1 MSDNTVT
8 IEIDGVPVE
17 ARAGQMLIEVT
28 DREDAYVPRF
38 CYHRKLSVAAN
49 CRMCLVEVERAPKP
63 LPACATPV
71 MDGMKVFTRSS
82 AAISAQK
89 ATMEFLLINH
99 PLDCPICDQ
108 GGECE
113 LQDLAMGYGRGVSRY
128 TEKKRVVKD
137 KNLGPLVSTDMTRCI
152 HCTRCVR
159 FGDEIAGIQELGAT
173 GRSEDMEIGTWIERS
188 VDHELSGN
196 IIDLCPVGA
205 LNNKPYRY
213 SARAWEMVARPL
225 VSPHDCAGSNLY
237 GHVLRGRL
245 KRVVPRDNDAINE
258 TWISDRDR
266 FSYEGVYTEDRLTLP
281 RVYGTRGWSD
291 IGWPLALEEAAET
304 LRDAAKQGGG
314 GLGFLVSPNATVEEM
329 YLLNRIARHLGS
341 NHIDYRLRTRDFR
354 DQEADPLWP
363 ALGTPIA
370 GIDDLDGVL
379 VVGSNLRREVP
390 IIAHRIR
397 NAALGGAAVGF
408 VNPSEYEY
416 HFRYDVCVEAP
427 LPNLAGSLAGVL
439 AAAHEL
445 LGRAPDGE
453 WASLLGSARPG
464 EPERAAAQV
473 LLDKHAKPVA
483 ARPDRHAAS
492 PLRRH
497 PRHRGRAVPGHR
509 RRPGLPSRGRQRRGR
524 RAGGCLAPP
533 RSRRAAGGD
542 PRAQRRGDAR
552 RAAPRLCAVRT
563 RAGARSFR
571 RLAGT
576 GCARRPPTRS
586 SVSRPMR
593 AMPWSGSPTSCCPS
607 PPSPRRREPT
617 SMWKAP
623 GRASRRRPMRS
634 ARLAK
639 AGASCGCSATT
650 WNCRVA
656 STVRLRTFEAELAG
670 SIGRLQRRHG
680 IRGRLRARLRAG
692 GLRRSRARHPHLLCG
707 RTRSAGTGAAAD
719 CGGAGNGSVAR
730 IRRPR
735 GKRRR
740 RGIRR
745 PCRNRQ
751 AAGET
756 ATTAADAR

>member
-1 MSDNTVT
+1 MADNTVT

-71 MDGMKVFTRSS
+71 MDGMKVFTRSP

-137 KNLGPLVSTDMTRCI
+137 KDLGPLVSTDMTRCI

-173 GRSEDMEIGTWIERS
+173 GRSEDMEIGTWVERS
-188 VDHELSGN
+188 VDHEMSGN

-237 GHVLRGRL
+237 GHVLRGKL

-266 FSYEGVYTEDRLTLP
+266 FSYEGVYTRDRLELP
-281 RVYGTRGWSD
+281 RVKTSRGWSD
-291 IGWPLALEEAAET
+291 VGWPLALEAAAET
-304 LRDAAKQGGG
+304 LRDAARQGGG

-341 NHIDYRLRTRDFR
+341 DNIDHRLRARDFR
-354 DQEADPLWP
+354 DQDADPLWP
-363 ALGTPIA
+363 ALGTSIA
-370 GIDDLDGVL
+370 GIDDLDGLL

-390 IIAHRIR
+390 IIAHRVR

-408 VNPSEYEY
+408 VNPAEYEY
-416 HFRYDVCVEAP
+416 HFRYDACVEAP
-427 LPNLAGSLAGVL
+427 LSTLAGSLAGVL

-445 LGRAPDGE
+445 SGAAPEGE
-453 WASLLGSARPG
+453 WRPVVDSARPG
-464 EPERAAAQV
+464 ESERAAAGV
-473 LLDKHAKPVA
+473 LLNKPRALVLLGQIA
-483 ARPDRHAAS
+483 M
-492 PLRRH
+492 RH
-497 PRHRGRAVPGHR
+497 PRFADIRAIAAALCRVTGANLGYLPEGANAAGAALAGVLPHRGPGGRKAENPGLNAEAMLAAPRRVYALYGLEPEHDLSDALLAQDALGLADKVICFTSHASDALERVADILLPIATFAETAGTYVNVEGAWQSVEAAADAVGEAREGWRVLRVLGNHLELPGCEYRSAADVREELSGALGDCRPDTAYGGDFVPGCEPADCDEADLDVPIYAVDGIVRRGRA
-509 RRPGLPSRGRQRRGR
+509 
-524 RAGGCLAPP
+524 
-533 RSRRAAGGD
+533 
-542 PRAQRRGDAR
+542 
-552 RAAPRLCAVRT
+552 
-563 RAGARSFR
+563 
-571 RLAGT
+571 
-576 GCARRPPTRS
+576 
-586 SVSRPMR
+586 
-593 AMPWSGSPTSCCPS
+593 
-607 PPSPRRREPT
+607 
-617 SMWKAP
+617 
-623 GRASRRRPMRS
+623 
-634 ARLAK
+634 
-639 AGASCGCSATT
+639 
-650 WNCRVA
+650 
-656 STVRLRTFEAELAG
+656 
-670 SIGRLQRRHG
+670 LQR
-680 IRGRLRARLRAG
+680 
-692 GLRRSRARHPHLLCG
+692 
-707 RTRSAGTGAAAD
+707 TAAA
-719 CGGAGNGSVAR
+719 R
-730 IRRPR
+730 
-735 GKRRR
+735 
-740 RGIRR
+740 
-745 PCRNRQ
+745 
-751 AAGET
+751 ET
-756 ATTAADAR
+756 ADAAADAR

>member
-71 MDGMKVFTRSS
+71 MDGMKVFTRSP

-128 TEKKRVVKD
+128 AEKKRVVKD

-237 GHVLRGRL
+237 GHVLRGQL

-266 FSYEGVYTEDRLTLP
+266 FSYEGVYTRDRLTLP
-281 RVYGTRGWSD
+281 RIYGSQGWADVGWS
-291 IGWPLALEEAAET
+291 LALERAAET
-304 LRDAAKQGGG
+304 LREAVTQGGD

-341 NHIDYRLRTRDFR
+341 NNIDYRLRARDFR
-354 DQEADPLWP
+354 DQQADPLWP
-363 ALGTPIA
+363 ALGTSIA
-370 GIDDLDGVL
+370 GLDDLEGVL
-379 VVGSNLRREVP
+379 LVGSNLRREVP
-390 IIAHRIR
+390 ILAHRIR
-397 NAALGGAAVGF
+397 SAALNGAALGF
-408 VNPSEYEY
+408 VNPAEYEF
-416 HFRYDVCVEAP
+416 HFRYDVCVQAP
-427 LPNLAGSLAGVL
+427 LSSLARSLAGVL
-439 AAAHEL
+439 AAAYEL
-445 LGRAPDGE
+445 SGQAPDGE
-453 WASLLGSARPG
+453 WQALLDTVGFG
-464 EPERAAAQV
+464 EPERIAARV
-473 LLDKHAKPVA
+473 LLDKSRALLLLGQIA
-483 ARPDRHAAS
+483 M
-492 PLRRH
+492 RH
-497 PRHRGRAVPGHR
+497 PRFADIRAIAAALCRVTGATLGYLPEGANAAGAALAGVLPHRGPGGQPLEN
-509 RRPGLPSRGRQRRGR
+509 PGLN
-524 RAGGCLAPP
+524 AEAML
-533 RSRRAAGGD
+533 
-542 PRAQRRGDAR
+542 
-552 RAAPRLCAVRT
+552 AAPRRVYVLFGIEPEHDLSDALLAQDALGVADKVICLTSHTSEALEG
-563 RAGARSFR
+563 GADF
-571 RLAGT
+571 LLPIATFAETAGT
-576 GCARRPPTRS
+576 YVNVEGTWQ
-586 SVSRPMR
+586 SV
-593 AMPWSGSPTSCCPS
+593 
-607 PPSPRRREPT
+607 E
-617 SMWKAP
+617 
-623 GRASRRRPMRS
+623 
-634 ARLAK
+634 
-639 AGASCGCSATT
+639 
-650 WNCRVA
+650 
-656 STVRLRTFEAELAG
+656 
-670 SIGRLQRRHG
+670 
-680 IRGRLRARLRAG
+680 
-692 GLRRSRARHPHLLCG
+692 
-707 RTRSAGTGAAAD
+707 AAAD
-719 CGGAGNGSVAR
+719 TVGEAREGWRVLRVLGNHLKLPDCEYRSAADIREELTGVLGSCRASTAYEGGFVPACAPADCDECALDVPIYRVDSIV
-730 IRRPR
+730 
-735 GKRRR
+735 R
-740 RGIRR
+740 RG
-745 PCRNRQ
+745 Q
-751 AAGET
+751 ALQQTAAARET
-756 ATTAADAR
+756 APAAADAP